1 MSSNVV
7 QLKLSSGDEII
18 CEVME
23 WPDNGGN
30 EMIIRNAMTMTY
42 SFDMDNEQM
51 YGLKP
56 WFTMVE
62 SAEEYIIININHV
75 TGTARPSS
83 SYYKEYRSA
92 LSHMHTMA
100 KKRKFE
106 HDQEMIRQEKRFLDA
121 LEKMSA
127 KISDSDYTVLDSS
140 PETNVIPFVPKDTVH

>member
-23 WPDNGGN
+23 WPDPNGN

-51 YGLKP
+51 FGLRP

-62 SAEEYIIININHV
+62 NENEYIIINVNHV

-83 SYYKEYRSA
+83 TYFKEYRSA
-92 LSHMHTMA
+92 LNHMHEMG
-100 KKRKFE
+100 KKRKLE
-106 HDQEMIRQEKRFLDA
+106 HDQELIRQEKRFLDA
-121 LEKMSA
+121 LEKISA
-127 KISDSDYTVLDSS
+127 RISDEDYASLDSS
-140 PETNVIPFVPKDTVH
+140 SDNVIPFPKDTVH

>member
-1 MSSNVV
+1 MSNNIV

-23 WPDNGGN
+23 WPDSNGN

-42 SFDMDNEQM
+42 SFDMDNEAL

-75 TGTARPSS
+75 TGTAKPNPS
-83 SYYKEYRSA
+83 YHKEYQSA
-92 LSHMHTMA
+92 LNHMHSLS
-100 KKRKFE
+100 KKRKIE
-106 HDQEMIRQEKRFLDA
+106 RDREALQQEKRFLDA
-121 LEKMSA
+121 LENVTMN
-127 KISDSDYTVLDSS
+127 ISDDDYKNLDSS
-140 PETNVIPFVPKDTVH
+140 SNNIIPFPKDTVH